1 MDVVLKDEV
10 RHAKKH
16 YKCDAYAWWTN
27 CNLDLNDCISDDQ
40 RLIVE
45 AAEADKGRI
54 LPGQAYRYQ
63 RGIFDGRMVTWR
75 ERVGMGNVCRDL
87 GRWCRTAGLEEECLA
102 PNKHVLSS

>member
-54 LPGQAYRYQ
+54 LPGQLYRYQ
-63 RGIFDGRMVTWR
+63 RGVFGGRMVTWR

-87 GRWCRTAGLEEECLA
+87 GLYAVRT
-102 PNKHVLSS
+102 

>member
-27 CNLDLNDCISDDQ
+27 CNLDLNDCISGDQ

-45 AAEADKGRI
+45 AAEQTRGASCRGR
-54 LPGQAYRYQ
+54 
-63 RGIFDGRMVTWR
+63 
-75 ERVGMGNVCRDL
+75 
-87 GRWCRTAGLEEECLA
+87 RTDTSAEYLMA
-102 PNKHVLSS
+102 AW